1 MSLIIVHISW
11 WARPLVFSPVCAAW
25 LLNYSAVGSGGGR
38 GVVERRPLINYSQG
52 PLKGKGS
59 PDHREGQRTSLFPL
73 VHSSIM
79 RGFVKYMKTI
89 IIMRRNMTKNALWN
103 SPGSTMFVYQQ
114 QVYFILDFQTRE
126 LIKTFIFVYHVSDY
140 MMSKSAKAPN
150 RSNTKFPSCCSDLN
164 VPSQELIYS
173 SKVRMS
179 FMKKSFFCILLE
191 FDYKR
196 FIPDE
201 LQSCFCDALCPQLL
215 LSTCH
220 RLASLGGC

>member
-11 WARPLVFSPVCAAW
+11 WARPLVFSRVCAAW

-52 PLKGKGS
+52 PLKGEGS

-89 IIMRRNMTKNALWN
+89 IIMRRNMTENALWN

-114 QVYFILDFQTRE
+114 QVYFILDFQICE
-126 LIKTFIFVYHVSDY
+126 LVKIYFCLPCFWLYDVRVGKSPKQISCQVS
-140 MMSKSAKAPN
+140 KLL
-150 RSNTKFPSCCSDLN
+150 FWFECSEPGIHWFL
-164 VPSQELIYS
+164 
-173 SKVRMS
+173 KVRMS

>member
-11 WARPLVFSPVCAAW
+11 WARPLVFSPICAAW
-25 LLNYSAVGSGGGR
+25 LLNYSAVGNGGGR

-114 QVYFILDFQTRE
+114 QVYFILDFQIRE
-126 LIKTFIFVYHVSDY
+126 LVKIYFCLPCFWLYDVRVGKSPKQISCQVS
-140 MMSKSAKAPN
+140 KLL
-150 RSNTKFPSCCSDLN
+150 FWFECSEPGIHWFL
-164 VPSQELIYS
+164 
-173 SKVRMS
+173 KVRMS

-201 LQSCFCDALCPQLL
+201 LQSCICDALCPQLL